1 MRTMRTMRIM
11 SFLLLLLLVG
21 SAALSGCTNPDKN
34 ASMQQIQANTQTMP
48 DSTVD
53 AAAGEGSAEI
63 SLQVAP
69 ASGRVD
75 LYEPSFSDPTNVTN
89 PLFPISE
96 LDQVILLGKED
107 DLQLR
112 VVVTLLP
119 DTKTIEWNGQQVETL
134 ESQYM
139 AFLDGRIAE
148 VALDWYAQDDN
159 GSVWYFGED
168 VFNYEDGVIAD
179 TEGTWLAGRDGPVA
193 MIMPGDPQVGDVYRP
208 ENIPGIV
215 FEEVT
220 VKSINETM
228 HGPRGHVNGS
238 IIVEEFHMSGTYEDK
253 IFAPGYGEF
262 LTCAGGEFEAVAL
275 AVPTDALPGPIPAE
289 LAVLSTGAA
298 DIFDRAQ
305 SGDWNAAS
313 ESVDAMI
320 TAWDTHQA
328 GDVPGMLDAQMS
340 SALVVL
346 VAAVDA
352 RQPAEARQA
361 AIDVARAC
369 LDLQL
374 QYRPPAEIDLAR
386 FDLCIRQIMVDIA
399 ANDLGAVKGDIATL
413 GWIWDRIAYTPDS
426 GPGGKLSGIWRDSS
440 DIGRIGTQP
449 GPGGKLSRGWCD
461 SSDISRIDTQLDDLR
476 AAADAGDL
484 TAAGDRAAK
493 LRDALAGLEVEDEG
507 EDED

>member
-1 MRTMRTMRIM
+1 MRTMGIM
-11 SFLLLLLLVG
+11 SFLLILLLVG
-21 SAALSGCTNPDKN
+21 SAALSGCTNPAKD
-34 ASMQQIQANTQTMP
+34 ASIQQIQANTQTTS
-48 DSTVD
+48 DSTADV
-53 AAAGEGSAEI
+53 AAGKGSAKI
-63 SLQVAP
+63 LLPVAP

-75 LYEPSFSDPTNVTN
+75 LYAPSFSDPTNVTN
-89 PLFPISE
+89 PLLPVSE
-96 LDQVILLGKED
+96 LDQVILLGRED
-107 DLQLR
+107 DLPLR
-112 VVVTLLP
+112 VVITLLH

-134 ESQYM
+134 EAQYM

-148 VALDWYAQDDN
+148 VTLDWYAQDDN

-193 MIMPGDPQVGDVYRP
+193 MIMPDDPQVGDVYRP
-208 ENIPGIV
+208 ENIPGTV

-228 HGPRGHVNGS
+228 HGPRGHVNGA
-238 IIVEEFHMSGTYEDK
+238 IIVEEFHMGGTYEGK
-253 IFAPGYGEF
+253 IFAPSYGEF
-262 LTCAGGEFEAVAL
+262 LTCAGSELEAVAL
-275 AVPTDALPGPIPAE
+275 AVPTDTLPGPIPAE
-289 LAVLSTGAA
+289 LAVISTGAA

-305 SGDWNAAS
+305 SGDWNAAFA
-313 ESVDAMI
+313 SVDAMI

-328 GDVPGMLDAQMS
+328 GDVPRMLDAQMS
-340 SALVVL
+340 GAIVVL

-361 AIDVARAC
+361 AIGVARAC

-399 ANDLGAVKGDIATL
+399 ANDPGAVKGDIATL
-413 GWIWDRIAYTPDS
+413 GWIWDRIAYTPDN
-426 GPGGKLSGIWRDSS
+426 GLNGKLSRGWRGIS
-440 DIGRIGTQP
+440 DIGRISTQP
-449 GPGGKLSRGWCD
+449 RQGGKFSGGWCD

-484 TAAGDRAAK
+484 TAAANRAAK
-493 LRDALAGLEVEDEG
+493 LRAALAGLEVED
-507 EDED
+507 

>member
-1 MRTMRTMRIM
+1 
-11 SFLLLLLLVG
+11 
-21 SAALSGCTNPDKN
+21 
-34 ASMQQIQANTQTMP
+34 MQQTQANTQTTS
-48 DSTVD
+48 DSTVGV
-53 AAAGEGSAEI
+53 AAGEGSAKI
-63 SLQVAP
+63 LLPVAP

-96 LDQVILLGKED
+96 LDQVIMLGRED
-107 DLQLR
+107 DLPFR
-112 VVVTLLP
+112 VVVTLLH

-193 MIMPGDPQVGDVYRP
+193 MIMPDNPQVGDVYLP
-208 ENIPGIV
+208 ENIPGTV

-238 IIVEEFHMSGTYEDK
+238 IIVEEFHMGGTYEGK
-253 IFAPGYGEF
+253 IFAPSYGEF
-262 LTCAGGEFEAVAL
+262 LTCAGSELEAVAI
-275 AVPTDALPGPIPAE
+275 AVPTDALPGRVPTE
-289 LAVLSTGAA
+289 LVVISTGAA
-298 DIFDRAQ
+298 DIFDSAQ

-313 ESVDAMI
+313 ANVDAMI

-328 GDVPGMLDAQMS
+328 GDVPRMLDAQMS
-340 SALVVL
+340 GAIVVL

-374 QYRPPAEIDLAR
+374 QYLPPAEIDLAR

-399 ANDLGAVKGDIATL
+399 ANDPGAVKGDIATL
-413 GWIWDRIAYTPDS
+413 GWIWDRIAYTPDN
-426 GPGGKLSGIWRDSS
+426 GPGGKLSKGWCDSS
-440 DIGRIGTQP
+440 DISRIGTQP
-449 GPGGKLSRGWCD
+449 RPSGKLSRGWCD

-484 TAAGDRAAK
+484 TAAADRAAK
-493 LRDALAGLEVEDEG
+493 LRDALAGLEVEDG
-507 EDED
+507 DED